1 MNLPHFTPIILQEI
15 FVFLNSVG
23 SFQIVVRNSINIID
37 TWYCHWNSDQ
47 KWQKKKIIING
58 SNREME
64 QMLKKPK
71 KFEVRKS
78 KYVTN
83 L

>member
-1 MNLPHFTPIILQEI
+1 MEI
-15 FVFLNSVG
+15 TG
-23 SFQIVVRNSINIID
+23 KGAE
-37 TWYCHWNSDQ
+37 T
-47 KWQKKKIIING
+47 G
-58 SNREME
+58 

-83 L
+83 LWM